1 MKIYSTYSC
10 KIKHYNHI
18 LKETVAIY
26 RSAVDYFIHVCMQ
39 HWDEL
44 QSISGSH
51 EKRAFIEHMTHTT
64 KANPDVMY
72 DFDQL
77 FYKFPSYLRRSAI
90 TETIGKV
97 PSYHSNL
104 KNWISMSWSERGDK
118 PGLPTV
124 GFVYPCMY
132 RGNMYQKTG
141 TYTARI
147 KVWINNTWD
156 WIDINLRKSDVDYIN
171 QYCSNRKVCVP
182 TLMKRGKQW
191 YLDFPFEEQASLVDT
206 DIWEQRVLA
215 VDLGLNNSCVCSVM
229 QTDGTILGRQF
240 CKLPR
245 EYDSLQH
252 KLDHIKRAQKHGS
265 RKVPNLWRMANHV
278 NDDIAVKTARFI
290 VDTAV
295 LYHVDVII
303 FEYLDLNGK
312 KRGSR
317 RQKLHLWRANGV
329 QAMVTDKAHRLGMRI
344 SHVNA
349 WNTSRLAFDGSGRV
363 LRGSESTKIEDN
375 NYSLCEFTTGKVY
388 HCDLNATYNIG
399 ARYFIRELL
408 KTVPVTEQQY
418 IAAKVPECAKR
429 STCTLST
436 LISLN
441 AVLCA

>member
-1 MKIYSTYSC
+1 MKQWNQIQEFSTTNMKQRYVEQLIHDT
-10 KIKHYNHI
+10 KKN
-18 LKETVAIY
+18 TAI
-26 RSAVDYFIHVCMQ
+26 
-39 HWDEL
+39 
-44 QSISGSH
+44 
-51 EKRAFIEHMTHTT
+51 
-64 KANPDVMY
+64 Y
-72 DFDQL
+72 DFDRQ

-90 TETIGKV
+90 TEAIGKV
-97 PSYHSNL
+97 SSYQNNL
-104 KNWISMSWSERGDK
+104 KNWNTADWSERGDK
-118 PGLPTV
+118 PGYPKA
-124 GFVYPCMY
+124 GFIYPCMY
-132 RGNMYQKTG
+132 RGNMYQKSG

-147 KVWINNTWD
+147 KVWTNNTWD
-156 WIDINLRKSDVDYIN
+156 WLDITLRKSDVDYIN
-171 QYCSNRKVCVP
+171 RYCNNRKACAP

-191 YLDFPFEEQASLVDT
+191 YLDFPFEEQVKLLDT
-206 DIWEQRVLA
+206 DVWKQRVLA

-229 QTDGTILGRQF
+229 QADGTILGRRF

-252 KLDHIKRAQKHGS
+252 KLDHIKRAQKQGS
-265 RKVPNLWRMANHV
+265 RRVPNLWRLANHV
-278 NDDIAVKTARFI
+278 NDDIAIKTARFI
-290 VDTAV
+290 MDTAA
-295 LYHVDVII
+295 LYNVNVIV
-303 FEYLDLNGK
+303 FEHLDLKGK

-317 RQKLHLWRANGV
+317 RQKLHLWRANGI

-363 LRGSESTKIEDN
+363 LRGSESTKIEED

-418 IAAKVPECAKR
+418 IAAKVPECTKR

-441 AVLCA
+441 SVLCT

>member
-1 MKIYSTYSC
+1 MKLYSTYSC

-18 LKETVAIY
+18 LKETVVIY
-26 RSAVDYFIHVCMQ
+26 RSAVDYCIQVCMKQ
-39 HWDEL
+39 WNQIQEF
-44 QSISGSH
+44 S
-51 EKRAFIEHMTHTT
+51 TT
-64 KANPDVMY
+64 NMKQRYVEQLIHDTKKNTAIY
-72 DFDQL
+72 DFDRQ

-90 TETIGKV
+90 TEAIGKV
-97 PSYHSNL
+97 SSYQNNL
-104 KNWISMSWSERGDK
+104 KNWNTAGWSERGDK
-118 PGLPTV
+118 PGYPKA
-124 GFVYPCMY
+124 GFIYPCMY
-132 RGNMYQKTG
+132 RGNMYQKSG

-147 KVWINNTWD
+147 KVWTNNTWD
-156 WIDINLRKSDVDYIN
+156 WLDITLRKSDVDYIN
-171 QYCSNRKVCVP
+171 RYCNNRKACAP

-191 YLDFPFEEQASLVDT
+191 YLDFPFEEQVKLLDT
-206 DIWEQRVLA
+206 DVWKQRVLA

-229 QTDGTILGRQF
+229 QADGTILGRRF

-252 KLDHIKRAQKHGS
+252 KLDHIKRAQKQGS
-265 RKVPNLWRMANHV
+265 RRVPNLWRLANHV
-278 NDDIAVKTARFI
+278 NDDIAIKTARFI
-290 VDTAV
+290 MDTAA
-295 LYHVDVII
+295 LYNVNVIV
-303 FEYLDLNGK
+303 FEHLDLKGK

-317 RQKLHLWRANGV
+317 RQKLHLWRANGI

-363 LRGSESTKIEDN
+363 LRGSESTKIEED

-418 IAAKVPECAKR
+418 IAAKVPECTKR
-429 STCTLST
+429 STCTLSA